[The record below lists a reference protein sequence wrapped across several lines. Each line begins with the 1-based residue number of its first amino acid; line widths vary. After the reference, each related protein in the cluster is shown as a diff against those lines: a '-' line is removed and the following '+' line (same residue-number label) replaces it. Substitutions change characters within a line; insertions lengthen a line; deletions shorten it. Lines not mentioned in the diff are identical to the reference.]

1 MAYTP
6 LTSLSRQI
14 SSLELH
20 SASGHFYNVAITSSL
35 IVSGPG
41 GGSVGGDIA
50 LIGPCTI
57 SGSNYIVLD
66 YDQLPTSD
74 PGEKGR
80 LYIEPN
86 RHLAISAG

>member
-20 SASGHFYNVAITSSL
+20 AASGHFYNVAITSSL

-50 LIGPCTI
+50 FIGPCTI
-57 SGSNYIVLD
+57 SGSDYIVLD
-66 YDQLPTSD
+66 YDQLPASD
-74 PGEKGR
+74 PGVKGR
-80 LYIEPN
+80 VWRDSN
-86 RHLAISAG
+86 DHLAVSAG